1 MSQNEKI
8 RINSVNEELP
18 IGQTA
23 VFKIDTDKDAEVD
36 VVAKD
41 NYKVVKGEN
50 NEFYITPERRSDCF
64 DYESRNN
71 ELGIDIFRDYANLV
85 VRKDGKIYASVNLS
99 ITFAEKQIDGSMKF
113 MPYSD
118 NDGKHWKAEVKIKN
132 NNTEKEISGTLSFKS
147 PELMSEVIV
156 PKRIENIKPGDE
168 AVAYINIP
176 TELVASA
183 QLYEVVFAVDDGEE
197 YSFYGGDC
205 ARSSHYNQPRAL
217 TLKSLN
223 KAKEKT
229 TIDGVI
235 DKEEWDGY
243 RISVFDKSEVSYGS
257 AGLVIDGVIERP
269 TFGAEA
275 DYGGKDDFA
284 GEIYAKWDE
293 NFLYVAAIVKDDVH
307 YQKEVPVRLYLDD
320 CFYVISKNTLTQR
333 HDTRIDM
340 AKTEFDGM
348 TYMFT
353 NWTPLYDELSAGVI
367 EPEIYGNELKVVR
380 KQDVTIYEGKI
391 PWRLLI
397 IDEKAEKNTNVYLS
411 FNVSD
416 YDGDRDKSY
425 STGGWYCFVN
435 QN

>member
-1 MSQNEKI
+1 M
-8 RINSVNEELP
+8 
-18 IGQTA
+18 
-23 VFKIDTDKDAEVD
+23 
-36 VVAKD
+36 
-41 NYKVVKGEN
+41 
-50 NEFYITPERRSDCF
+50 
-64 DYESRNN
+64 
-71 ELGIDIFRDYANLV
+71 
-85 VRKDGKIYASVNLS
+85 
-99 ITFAEKQIDGSMKF
+99 
-113 MPYSD
+113 
-118 NDGKHWKAEVKIKN
+118 
-132 NNTEKEISGTLSFKS
+132 
-147 PELMSEVIV
+147 
-156 PKRIENIKPGDE
+156 
-168 AVAYINIP
+168 
-176 TELVASA
+176 
-183 QLYEVVFAVDDGEE
+183 
-197 YSFYGGDC
+197 
-205 ARSSHYNQPRAL
+205 
-217 TLKSLN
+217 
-223 KAKEKT
+223 
-229 TIDGVI
+229 
-235 DKEEWDGY
+235 
-243 RISVFDKSEVSYGS
+243 
-257 AGLVIDGVIERP
+257 
-269 TFGAEA
+269 

-411 FNVSD
+411 FNGRD